1 MKGEFIIKIVEVMGD
16 LSNVG
21 PIGGQDTVHNL
32 KAIYTGSGS
41 VSLQA
46 VASLQYKCK
55 IS

>member
-1 MKGEFIIKIVEVMGD
+1 MGD

-21 PIGGQDTVHNL
+21 TTGGQDIIHNL
-32 KAIYTGSGS
+32 KAIYIGSGS